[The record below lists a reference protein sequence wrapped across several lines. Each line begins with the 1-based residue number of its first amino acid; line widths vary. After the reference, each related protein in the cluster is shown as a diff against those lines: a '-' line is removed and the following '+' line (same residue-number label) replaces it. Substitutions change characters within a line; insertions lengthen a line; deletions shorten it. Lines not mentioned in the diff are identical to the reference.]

1 MWHSSADRNA
11 KRARGAMSVR
21 TFNSISSTEVSD
33 CILSNISFWLW
44 WPRRP
49 RSSLLSQ
56 KASIKSVGPARVIAG
71 EYDGVESMVSSP
83 EDLTYLDVRLRAGI
97 AGASH
102 RPRATTSGESPP
114 TKALCRPLGLSLTKP
129 SIHLCTLPRFA

>member
-1 MWHSSADRNA
+1 
-11 KRARGAMSVR
+11 
-21 TFNSISSTEVSD
+21 
-33 CILSNISFWLW
+33 
-44 WPRRP
+44 
-49 RSSLLSQ
+49 
-56 KASIKSVGPARVIAG
+56 VIAG

-114 TKALCRPLGLSLTKP
+114 NEGLVSTPGAVLDEAEHP
-129 SIHLCTLPRFA
+129 FVHLPRFA